1 MVMHDAGTR
10 VGKIYAQALFDLA
23 DLAGAI
29 DAVKENLDFL
39 AVIIAQQRDFAAML
53 SFPWFPDED
62 KQLLTNKIF
71 SGRLADLTLDFL
83 MVVIKHDRA
92 GFLPHIAERYNE
104 LWEAHYG
111 YCPVNVTVSKQ
122 MNDDEI
128 KKLYADIATAIK
140 KRVKLE
146 MNVDPSI
153 IGGITIRCGDKVIDN
168 TVRARLRQVVKAT
181 TNPQNK

>member
-1 MVMHDAGTR
+1 MHDAGTR
-10 VGKIYAQALFDLA
+10 VGKIYAQALFELA
-23 DLAGAI
+23 DSAGAI

-39 AVIIAQQRDFAAML
+39 TAVIVQQRDFAALL
-53 SFPWFPDED
+53 SFPWFSDEE
-62 KQLLTNKIF
+62 KELLTNKIF
-71 SGRLADLTLDFL
+71 SARLADLAMDFL
-83 MVVIKHDRA
+83 LVVVKHNKA
-92 GFLPHIAERYNE
+92 GFLPHIAEQYNQ
-104 LWEAHYG
+104 LWETHYG
-111 YCPVNVTVSKQ
+111 YCPVYVTVSRQ

-128 KKLYADIATAIK
+128 KKIYADIATAIK

-168 TVRARLRQVVKAT
+168 TVRTRLRQVVKAT

>member
-1 MVMHDAGTR
+1 MVMLDTGTR
-10 VGKIYAQALFDLA
+10 VGKIYAQALFELA
-23 DLAGAI
+23 DSAGAV
-29 DAVKENLDFL
+29 DTVKENLDFL
-39 AVIIAQQRDFAAML
+39 AVITAQQRDFAAML

-83 MVVIKHDRA
+83 MVVIKHDRS

-111 YCPVNVTVSKQ
+111 YCPVSVTLSKQ

-128 KKLYADIATAIK
+128 KKLYADIATVIK

-146 MNVDPSI
+146 INIDPSI
-153 IGGITIRCGDKVIDN
+153 IGGITIRYGDKVIDN
-168 TVRARLRQVVKAT
+168 TVRTRLRQVVKAT
-181 TNPQNK
+181 TNPLNK